1 MKSILFLEPRGT
13 VFEVIRAAKLSGYH
27 VIAAATAPI
36 LAEKTPRVY
45 QEGLRSIDHVIPVES
60 WENPG
65 LVPHLLGE
73 CAKRGE
79 LVGVY
84 SGMDPCAVV
93 LATLREA
100 LGLPTPKPSSIE
112 TILDKHRLR
121 KKLVESG
128 LSRLRTVHSSE
139 ADQWARW
146 DFNGAA
152 YFKPVHGFFSA
163 YVSRCESLE
172 DLDKAKSVWRSG
184 NSDDARVVRDFLA
197 SGNKYHLEE
206 AIDGELLSVEGVSW
220 NGEFKILGLL
230 SRILFSENPI
240 VEMGS
245 CFPYPHPLTDK
256 IVEHVRK
263 SHLALGYTDG
273 FSHVEVIVTPRGE
286 VEIIDFNARFIGTD
300 VLQSINHAYGI
311 RIEETLLDW
320 TLGRKPEF
328 MPKKSDFSCLQ
339 YVLPPHSV
347 VFN

>member
-1 MKSILFLEPRGT
+1 M
-13 VFEVIRAAKLSGYH
+13 
-27 VIAAATAPI
+27 
-36 LAEKTPRVY
+36 
-45 QEGLRSIDHVIPVES
+45 
-60 WENPG
+60 
-65 LVPHLLGE
+65 
-73 CAKRGE
+73 
-79 LVGVY
+79 
-84 SGMDPCAVV
+84 
-93 LATLREA
+93 
-100 LGLPTPKPSSIE
+100 
-112 TILDKHRLR
+112 
-121 KKLVESG
+121 
-128 LSRLRTVHSSE
+128 
-139 ADQWARW
+139 
-146 DFNGAA
+146 
-152 YFKPVHGFFSA
+152 
-163 YVSRCESLE
+163 SRCESLE
-172 DLDKAKSVWRSG
+172 DLDKAKSVWRNG

-256 IVEHVRK
+256 IIEHVRK

-286 VEIIDFNARFIGTD
+286 VEIIDFNARFVGAD

-320 TLGRKPEF
+320 TLGRKPGF

-339 YVLPPHSV
+339 YVLPPRSV
-347 VFN
+347 VVNEITLPKAPDVVFSTALVPPGTEVQSTDQQLDYLGCYLTTGPSFQRAIERSKQLRDAVRINDTLQGAY